1 MNSLNNKIKSV
12 GVNDTHLTVELLD
25 GRSIRLPLTLFPTL
39 AEATARQRA
48 KWELCGADTGIH
60 WPPLNYDLSVAGL
73 LRGEPE
79 APGIRRVKKTVK
91 YPAHKSGKAYALAE
105 EAEGRAGSPLPADGT
120 QTEDGAHGLS
130 RHSSATAE
138 ATRPTQRPSSLVDT
152 RVIYCGDNL
161 EQLKKPHD
169 S

>member
-39 AEATARQRA
+39 AEASARQRA

-60 WPPLNYDLSVAGL
+60 WPLLDYDLSVAGL

-79 APGIRRVKKTVK
+79 APGIRRAKKTAK
-91 YPAHKSGKAYALAE
+91 YPAHKPGEPVVLAE
-105 EAEGRAGSPLPADGT
+105 KADLPARHRAKDRK
-120 QTEDGAHGLS
+120 AH
-130 RHSSATAE
+130 
-138 ATRPTQRPSSLVDT
+138 
-152 RVIYCGDNL
+152 
-161 EQLKKPHD
+161 
-169 S
+169 